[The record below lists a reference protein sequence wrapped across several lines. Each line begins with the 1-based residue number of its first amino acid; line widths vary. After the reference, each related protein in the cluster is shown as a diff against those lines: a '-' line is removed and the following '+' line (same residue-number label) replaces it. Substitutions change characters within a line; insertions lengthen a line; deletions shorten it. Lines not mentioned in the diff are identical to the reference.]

1 MPILSF
7 KQFTLNEDATSDL
20 IQQKNSLA
28 QQINDLQKKLLD
40 VQQQIV
46 VAQKQTLAQNPQS
59 QIPMGESIEHGSLP
73 QGARIEHADYYFNQK
88 ELYVRFS
95 VPGQEEHGEVEANV
109 DDFEDFIEKEAS
121 EEDDQESMRRYYSKE
136 YDGDSYYRVF
146 DLEAYWEDTDQN
158 TKNRIIHQYL
168 MQNNAIA

>member
-7 KQFTLNEDATSDL
+7 NEFNVNEDATSDL

-59 QIPMGESIEHGSLP
+59 QIPMGEAMEHGSLP
-73 QGARIEHADYYFNQK
+73 QGSHIVHADYYFPRK

-95 VPGQEEHGEVEANV
+95 IPGQEEHGEVEANV
-109 DDFEDFIEKEAS
+109 DDFEDFLDDEAS
-121 EEDDQESMRRYYSKE
+121 QLEPEEIKHYQSKE
-136 YDGDSYYRVF
+136 YDGDSHYIHFNMERF
-146 DLEAYWEDTDQN
+146 WDETDQHD
-158 TKNRIIHQYL
+158 KNRIIHQYL
-168 MQNNAIA
+168 VKNNSIA